1 MTTITSIFPQHRSG
15 NPLRPF
21 QLVTPELFGIGP
33 GFPNSP
39 SEANRVE
46 LQKTVNFVSIL
57 NHVCKSIRTLDSIP
71 GEEVR
76 PLTLGGGIVRDLILG
91 GQPNDI
97 DIWLPSNGH
106 IQDANEMMRLISA
119 IFNVPVQLIFSLNA
133 QEGAEAENYRD
144 VSNRWVLEFVVDGF
158 RFNVMRT
165 MVAWTSPQS
174 FYDRLMQNFDLD
186 ICMFFVAF
194 HTNINTDVH
203 QWRKHVI
210 MPQHLVEDLRNG
222 LQVNF
227 LTWNRWRMDQTSPE
241 RKRLRL
247 EKMNAR
253 YEFDEGDA
261 GAIDMED
268 LVATPVK
275 LSWLLTK
282 LHLMP
287 LPKVPERET
296 MEVLAE
302 EDDPNVAPL
311 PTPTQVTARPQIPT
325 IEADPRFAGLTCA
338 ARQAYVSQF
347 LQARFNAQGHRPL
360 SWS

>member
-1 MTTITSIFPQHRSG
+1 MFGID
-15 NPLRPF
+15 PLRAP
-21 QLVTPELFGIGP
+21 
-33 GFPNSP
+33 
-39 SEANRVE
+39 ANRVE
-46 LQKTVNFVSIL
+46 SQKAVNFVSIL

-144 VSNRWVLEFVVDGF
+144 VSNYWVLEFVVDGF

-165 MVAWTSPQS
+165 MVAWTNPQS
-174 FYDRLMQNFDLD
+174 FYDGLMQNFDLD
-186 ICMFFVAF
+186 ICMFFMAF
-194 HTNINTDVH
+194 HTDINTEIH

-210 MPQHLVEDLRNG
+210 MPQHLVEDLRYG
-222 LQVNF
+222 LRVNF
-227 LTWNRWRMDQTSPE
+227 LTWNRWRMNQTSPE

-261 GAIDMED
+261 GAIGREE

-311 PTPTQVTARPQIPT
+311 PTPTQVTARPPVQDRT
-325 IEADPRFAGLTCA
+325 SELTELTGA
-338 ARQAYVSQF
+338 AHQAYVTQLLQTQF
-347 LQARFNAQGHRPL
+347 ERQGHRPL

>member
-1 MTTITSIFPQHRSG
+1 MASPDLFGLAIPTAPVRSGSPEHIELTKTVRVITTI
-15 NPLRPF
+15 N
-21 QLVTPELFGIGP
+21 
-33 GFPNSP
+33 
-39 SEANRVE
+39 
-46 LQKTVNFVSIL
+46 K
-57 NHVCKSIRTLDSIP
+57 VCKRLRVIDSIP
-71 GEEVR
+71 GEEMR
-76 PLTLGGGIVRDLILG
+76 PLTLGGGIVRDFILG

-106 IQDANEMMRLISA
+106 VQDANDMMRLIREN
-119 IFNVPVQLIFSLNA
+119 FQVPVQLIFSLNA
-133 QEGAEAENYRD
+133 QEGADSENYRD
-144 VSNRWVLEFVVDGF
+144 VSNHWVLEFVVDGF

-174 FYDRLMQNFDLD
+174 FYDGLMQNFDLD

-194 HTNINTDVH
+194 HTSMFEDAH

-222 LQVNF
+222 LRVNF
-227 LTWNRWRMDQTSPE
+227 LTWNRWRMNQTSPE

-261 GAIDMED
+261 GAIDREE

-275 LSWLLTK
+275 ISWLLTK

-287 LPKVPERET
+287 LPKVPEHET

-311 PTPTQVTARPQIPT
+311 PTPVQVTARPPVPSV
-325 IEADPRFAGLTCA
+325 EFDARLSGLTGA
-338 ARQAYVSQF
+338 ARQAYVSQL
-347 LQARFNAQGHRPL
+347 LQAQFELQGHRPL

>member
-1 MTTITSIFPQHRSG
+1 M
-15 NPLRPF
+15 
-21 QLVTPELFGIGP
+21 VTPELFGIGLGLP
-33 GFPNSP
+33 ISP
-39 SEANRVE
+39 SVDHHAE
-46 LQKTVNFVSIL
+46 LQKTVNFIAVL
-57 NHVCKSIRTLDSIP
+57 NRVCKRIRIIDSIP

-97 DIWLPSNGH
+97 DIWLPSNCNV
-106 IQDANEMMRLISA
+106 QDANDMMRMLSRA
-119 IFNVPVQLIFSLNA
+119 FDVPVQLIFSLNA

-144 VSNRWVLEFVVDGF
+144 VSNHWVLEFVVDGF

-165 MVAWTSPQS
+165 MVAWTNPQS
-174 FYDRLMQNFDLD
+174 FYDGLMQNFDLD
-186 ICMFFVAF
+186 ICMFFMAF
-194 HTNINTDVH
+194 HTDINVDIH

-222 LQVNF
+222 QRVDF
-227 LTWNRWRMDQTSPE
+227 LTWNRWRMNQTSPE

-261 GAIDMED
+261 GAIDRED

-275 LSWLLTK
+275 ISWLLTK

-287 LPKVPERET
+287 LPKVPEHET

-311 PTPTQVTARPQIPT
+311 PTPVQVTARPPVPSV
-325 IEADPRFAGLTCA
+325 EFDARLSGLTGA
-338 ARQAYVSQF
+338 ARQAYVTQL
-347 LQARFNAQGHRPL
+347 LQAQFELQGHRPL

>member
-1 MTTITSIFPQHRSG
+1 M
-15 NPLRPF
+15 
-21 QLVTPELFGIGP
+21 FGIGP

-133 QEGAEAENYRD
+133 QEGADSENYRD

-311 PTPTQVTARPQIPT
+311 PTPTQVTARPPIPT
-325 IEADPRFAGLTCA
+325 IEADPRLAGLTGA
-338 ARQAYVSQF
+338 SHQAYVTQI